1 MCDKSLTLFAGRCY
15 GDDWHSVWLSAKR
28 SWTEPFW
35 VRMMST
41 TTPHALGERAQ
52 IILKTLIDRFIRE
65 GEPVGSRTI
74 ARESG
79 LDLSPASIRN
89 ALLDLE
95 EQGFLQSPH
104 ASAGRVPTVR
114 GYRLFVDSLL
124 TVQPLESAQ
133 LALLEQGFVADETVT
148 RQQVIDTAS
157 RLLSGITRM
166 AGVVTLPRREQL
178 GLRHIEF
185 LPLSGHQVLA
195 VLVFEGQEVQN
206 RILKVERPFSASE
219 LQQAS
224 NYLNTLFVGKG
235 IQQVRDAIV
244 DEMRRTRADMDE
256 LMRAAVELASVVFD
270 APDEADYVI
279 AGQSNL
285 MDFKELS
292 HVEKLRALFDAFTAK
307 REMLHLLDQALQ
319 GEGAQIFIGEE
330 SGYRVLDDC
339 SVVTAP
345 YRVNGQVVGVLAV
358 IGPTRMAYQRVI
370 PIVDITARLLGSA
383 LNLSN

>member
-1 MCDKSLTLFAGRCY
+1 
-15 GDDWHSVWLSAKR
+15 
-28 SWTEPFW
+28 
-35 VRMMST
+35 
-41 TTPHALGERAQ
+41 
-52 IILKTLIDRFIRE
+52 
-65 GEPVGSRTI
+65 
-74 ARESG
+74 
-79 LDLSPASIRN
+79 
-89 ALLDLE
+89 
-95 EQGFLQSPH
+95 
-104 ASAGRVPTVR
+104 
-114 GYRLFVDSLL
+114 
-124 TVQPLESAQ
+124 
-133 LALLEQGFVADETVT
+133 
-148 RQQVIDTAS
+148 
-157 RLLSGITRM
+157 
-166 AGVVTLPRREQL
+166 VVTLPRREQL

-206 RILKVERPFSASE
+206 RILKVERPFTASE

-235 IQQVRDAIV
+235 IHQVRESIV
-244 DEMRRTRADMDE
+244 EEMRRTRAEMDA
-256 LMRAAVELASVVFD
+256 LMRTAVELASVVFD
-270 APDEADYVI
+270 LPDEADYVI

-292 HVEKLRALFDAFTAK
+292 DVEKLRALFDAFTAK

-319 GEGAQIFIGEE
+319 GESAQIFIGEE

>member
-1 MCDKSLTLFAGRCY
+1 MN
-15 GDDWHSVWLSAKR
+15 
-28 SWTEPFW
+28 
-35 VRMMST
+35 
-41 TTPHALGERAQ
+41 ERAQ
-52 IILKTLIDRFIRE
+52 VILKTLIDRFIRD

-95 EQGFLQSPH
+95 EQGYLQSPH
-104 ASAGRVPTVR
+104 TSAGRVPTVR
-114 GYRLFVDSLL
+114 GYRVFVDSLL
-124 TVQPLESAQ
+124 TVQPLEAGH
-133 LALLEQGFVADETVT
+133 LALLQRELVGDEALT
-148 RQQVIDTAS
+148 RQQVLDTAS
-157 RLLSGITRM
+157 RLLSGITHM

-185 LPLSGHQVLA
+185 LPLSERQVLA
-195 VLVFEGQEVQN
+195 VLVFDGQEVQN
-206 RILKVERPFSASE
+206 RIVRVDRSFTAAE
-219 LQQAS
+219 LQQVS
-224 NYLNTLFVGKG
+224 NCLNSLFIGKG
-235 IQQVRDAIV
+235 IAQVRESLV
-244 DEMRRTRADMDE
+244 EEMRRTRADMDA
-256 LMRAAVELASVVFD
+256 LMRTAVELASVALE

-292 HVEKLRALFDAFTAK
+292 DIEKLRALFDAFTAK
-307 REMLHLLDQALQ
+307 REMLRLLDQALDAQ
-319 GEGAQIFIGEE
+319 SAQIFIGEE

-339 SVVTAP
+339 SVVSAP
-345 YRVNGQVVGVLAV
+345 YRVDGQVVGVLAV

-383 LNLSN
+383 LNLSG